1 MRSKAYITG
10 ADRGLGFALT
20 KSLLENGYIVFAGS
34 YMPKWTQLSELN
46 EIYPTDLTL
55 VPLDVSDDLS
65 VNQAANLIAS
75 KTDSLDLLINN
86 AAIATD
92 RSGTILEDLHF
103 DDMRKM
109 LEINTFGP
117 LRVTHSVIKLLLN
130 GERKLLVNISSEAGS
145 IKNCWRVN
153 EFAYSMSKASLNMQS
168 AILQNHLREYGV
180 KVLAIHP
187 GWLKT
192 YMLGDRNEKATL
204 EAEESA
210 YAIMK
215 ILLSKELFTYPMFI
229 DHEGNEMQF

>member
-34 YMPKWTQLSELN
+34 YMPEWPQLRELN
-46 EIYPTDLTL
+46 EIYPTDLTI
-55 VPLDVSDDLS
+55 VPLDVSDDVS
-65 VNQAANLIAS
+65 VNQAANIIKN
-75 KTDSLDLLINN
+75 KTDSLDLLVNN

-109 LEINTFGP
+109 FEINTFGP
-117 LRVTHSVIKLLLN
+117 LRVTHSVINLLLN
-130 GERKLLVNISSEAGS
+130 GERKLLLNISSEAGS
-145 IKNCWRVN
+145 IKNCWRIN

-168 AILQNHLREYGV
+168 AIIQNHLRENGL

-192 YMLGDRNEKATL
+192 YMLADRNEEATL

-210 YAIMK
+210 HAIMK
-215 ILLSKELFTYPMFI
+215 ILLSKETHTWPMFL

>member
-1 MRSKAYITG
+1 LRSKAYITG

-20 KSLLENGYIVFAGS
+20 KSLLENAYIVFAGC
-34 YMPKWTQLSELN
+34 YMPEWPQLRELN
-46 EIYPTDLTL
+46 EIYTTDLTI
-55 VPLDVSDDLS
+55 VPLDVSDDVS
-65 VNQAANLIAS
+65 VNQAANIIKN
-75 KTDSLDLLINN
+75 KTDSLDLLVNN
-86 AAIATD
+86 AAIASD

-109 LEINTFGP
+109 FEINTFGP

-130 GERKLLVNISSEAGS
+130 GERTLLLNISSEAGS

-168 AILQNHLREYGV
+168 AILQNHLNEYGL
-180 KVLAIHP
+180 KVLAVHP

-192 YMLGDRNEKATL
+192 YMLGDRNEEATL

-210 YAIMK
+210 HAIMK
-215 ILLSKELFTYPMFI
+215 ILLSKESFACPMFI